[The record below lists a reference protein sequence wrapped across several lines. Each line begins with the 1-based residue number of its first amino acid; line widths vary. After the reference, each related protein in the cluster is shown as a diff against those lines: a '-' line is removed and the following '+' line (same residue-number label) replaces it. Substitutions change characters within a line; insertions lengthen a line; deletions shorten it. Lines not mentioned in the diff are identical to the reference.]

1 MVTPLGSDNQSM
13 IAGVGQGIGGASAS
27 SLEVAVVDPK
37 GPKLAKDGTRVNA
50 DNIIGVEM
58 GDLSEKDRDE
68 IERELQWELAE
79 VMVERHKKNL
89 VCFQKTKSG
98 IIKKGDTTMAS
109 LSVKSPFTLEKL
121 VHMID
126 VSVNSEYGVDLEGI
140 TCTLMNSIHGSME
153 SLRQGFKQEREN
165 LPR

>member
-1 MVTPLGSDNQSM
+1 
-13 IAGVGQGIGGASAS
+13 
-27 SLEVAVVDPK
+27 
-37 GPKLAKDGTRVNA
+37 
-50 DNIIGVEM
+50 
-58 GDLSEKDRDE
+58 
-68 IERELQWELAE
+68 
-79 VMVERHKKNL
+79 
-89 VCFQKTKSG
+89 
-98 IIKKGDTTMAS
+98 MAS